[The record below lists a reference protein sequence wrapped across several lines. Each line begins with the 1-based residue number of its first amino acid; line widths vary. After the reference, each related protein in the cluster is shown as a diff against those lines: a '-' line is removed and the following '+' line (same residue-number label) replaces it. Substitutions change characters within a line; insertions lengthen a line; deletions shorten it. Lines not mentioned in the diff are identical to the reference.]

1 VKIDN
6 SVKSPSVI
14 KEGTAARQS
23 EARVATTAARSSPAT
38 PASPDTV
45 QVQLSPVLLA
55 AEGAMAATPAVNA
68 QRVAEIKQAIAEGRF
83 TINPER
89 IAAGLLDSVSQM
101 LGARH

>member
-6 SVKSPSVI
+6 SVKSPSVV
-14 KEGTAARQS
+14 KEGTATRQS
-23 EARVATTAARSSPAT
+23 EARVATTAARASPA
-38 PASPDTV
+38 APDIV
-45 QVQLSPVLLA
+45 QVQLSPGLLA

-89 IAAGLLDSVSQM
+89 IAAGLLDSVRQM

>member
-1 VKIDN
+1 MKIDN

-14 KEGTAARQS
+14 KDGTAARQS
-23 EARVATTAARSSPAT
+23 EARVATTAARSSPA
-38 PASPDTV
+38 SPDIV

-55 AEGAMAATPAVNA
+55 AEGAVAATPAVNA

-83 TINPER
+83 TINPDR